1 MRLKTTA
8 EIDVIPT
15 HTAAQRWLPNNAKR
29 TTAPIVRAFRA
40 DDQAAARALIEEGL
54 GEHFGF
60 IDRDANPDLVDI
72 AATYAKPR
80 AAFFV
85 AEIDGTVVGT
95 AGVLVE
101 RGTVRMVRLGVDRKH
116 RRTGVASALLKK
128 AITFASAAGAREI
141 VAHTQPE
148 WADATR
154 FYEAHGF
161 TPFGRDEIDVH
172 LRRRI

>member
-1 MRLKTTA
+1 M
-8 EIDVIPT
+8 
-15 HTAAQRWLPNNAKR
+15 QSWLPSKPKPA
-29 TTAPIVRAFRA
+29 TAPTVRAFRA
-40 DDQAAARALIEEGL
+40 SDQAAARALIEEGL

-60 IDRDANPDLVDI
+60 IDRDTNPDLIDI
-72 AATYAKPR
+72 AVTYAKPR

-85 AEIDGTVVGT
+85 AELDGTIVGT

-101 RGTVRMVRLGVDRKH
+101 HGTVRMVRLGVERKH
-116 RRTGVASALLKK
+116 RREGVASALLKK
-128 AITFASAAGAREI
+128 AIAFAAAAGAREI

-148 WADATR
+148 WTDATK

-161 TPFGRDEIDVH
+161 TPYGRDAIDVY